1 MTKRTLLALVV
12 CMAFGLNAAA
22 QDEAPDRQADEAGT
36 PPGSRTPADGSQAP
50 GNGRA
55 QADGEAQA
63 NGEAQDSEDET
74 EVEEEEFI
82 FSEDIP
88 ADQQVTFPVDI

>member
-1 MTKRTLLALVV
+1 MTKRTLLVLIACAAL
-12 CMAFGLNAAA
+12 GLNAAA
-22 QDEAPDRQADEAGT
+22 QDDTPDPQADEARAPATG
-36 PPGSRTPADGSQAP
+36 RTPADDSQAP
-50 GNGRA
+50 
-55 QADGEAQA
+55 A
-63 NGEAQDSEDET
+63 NDQAQDSEDET

>member
-1 MTKRTLLALVV
+1 MTKRYLLLALI
-12 CMAFGLNAAA
+12 AGAALGLNAAA
-22 QDEAPDRQADEAGT
+22 QDEAPDAPAAPADEAPAPAEG
-36 PPGSRTPADGSQAP
+36 RTPADESQ
-50 GNGRA
+50 A
-55 QADGEAQA
+55 QADGQ
-63 NGEAQDSEDET
+63 AQDSEDET

>member
-1 MTKRTLLALVV
+1 MTKRTLLALIA
-12 CMAFGLNAAA
+12 CTAFGLSAAA
-22 QDEAPDRQADEAGT
+22 QDEAPDGPADEARAPAEG
-36 PPGSRTPADGSQAP
+36 RRPADESQ
-50 GNGRA
+50 A
-55 QADGEAQA
+55 QADGQ
-63 NGEAQDSEDET
+63 AQDSEDET